1 MMQFQTGLT
10 MFIYID
16 FFLKKDLLIDL
27 NIDVG
32 NNK

>member
-1 MMQFQTGLT
+1 MQFQTGLT
-10 MFIYID
+10 MFIYIEF

>member
-1 MMQFQTGLT
+1 MQFQTGLT
-10 MFIYID
+10 MFIYIE
-16 FFLKKDLLIDL
+16 FLKKDLLIDL